1 MFLARSE
8 GMLKRGGRPA
18 LLVLDCQNYFLDPG
32 SPKYLKGSRAMSPRI
47 NRLTEAAAA
56 AGWPVVF
63 TVHRTPRRPGNLM
76 AERYQHLPSGGECG
90 LWRGIKRPRKS
101 VVIVKEHYSAFQGTG
116 LAARLRTM
124 GVNEIALCGVM
135 THLCVDTTARHG
147 FMLGFRPVVI
157 SDACCS
163 KSPAY
168 HRAALLVLE
177 HGFAEVVTAR
187 EVLGLAG

>member
-1 MFLARSE
+1 MRKKSS
-8 GMLKRGGRPA
+8 RPA

-32 SPKYLKGSRAMSPRI
+32 SPKYLKGSRAMAPRI
-47 NRLTEAAAA
+47 NRMTEAFSE
-56 AGWPVVF
+56 AGIPVVF
-63 TVHRTPRRPGNLM
+63 TVHRAPRRPGNLM
-76 AERYQHLPSGGECG
+76 AERYQRLPSGGECG

-101 VVIVKEHYSAFQGTG
+101 VVILKEHYSAFQGTG
-116 LAARLRTM
+116 LAARLRRL
-124 GVNEIALCGVM
+124 GVTDILLCGVM

-168 HRAALLVLE
+168 HRAALLALE

-187 EVLGLAG
+187 EAPGLAV